1 MKPRHLKCHMCNKFG
16 RRGWQHGFCRR
27 HALQRTCRPH
37 LTMQTTGGKDDEK
50 DPPLELKSNLFKEGK
65 PRITSKKSLWQIMA
79 EMDLKRRRLEEAAE
93 ELAQAEFQTKAEET
107 RTHWRTLK
115 EHGLSITET
124 HWDEFTTSPEQQV
137 IWD

>member
-1 MKPRHLKCHMCNKFG
+1 
-16 RRGWQHGFCRR
+16 
-27 HALQRTCRPH
+27 
-37 LTMQTTGGKDDEK
+37 MQTTGGKDDEK

-93 ELAQAEFQTKAEET
+93 ELARAEFQTTAEET
-107 RTHWRTLK
+107 RTWRTLK